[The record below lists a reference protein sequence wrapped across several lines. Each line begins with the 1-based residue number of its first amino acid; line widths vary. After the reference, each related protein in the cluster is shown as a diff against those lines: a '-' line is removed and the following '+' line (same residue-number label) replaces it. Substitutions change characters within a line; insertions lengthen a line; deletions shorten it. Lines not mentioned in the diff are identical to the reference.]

1 MSEVAILPV
10 KPGTLTKADKAELK
24 KAGVIVVEH
33 ENPSELRLITPT
45 TQVSSGDMLYCAM
58 KALRASTGVSAQNQ
72 RETFAV
78 LMANLIEAAHDP

>member
-1 MSEVAILPV
+1 MSEVTILPV

-33 ENPSELRLITPT
+33 ESPGELRLITPT
-45 TQVSSGDMLYCAM
+45 ATVSSGDLLYCAM
-58 KALRASTGVSAQNQ
+58 KALRTNTGVSAQSQ

-78 LMANLIEAAHDP
+78 LLANLVEASHDA